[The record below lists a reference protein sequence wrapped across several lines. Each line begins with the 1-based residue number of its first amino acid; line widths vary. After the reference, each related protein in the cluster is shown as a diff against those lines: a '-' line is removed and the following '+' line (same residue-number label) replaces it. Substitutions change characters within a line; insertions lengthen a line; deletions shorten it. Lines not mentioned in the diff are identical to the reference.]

1 MTPGAASNALAA
13 LPSRFAQACY
23 VALRLTGWL
32 ASSAAF
38 VAALWVLAF
47 VLLGNFSFEQF
58 VLHLDNFAA
67 RYAAADQARRA
78 VFEAQFWSASGV
90 LLLVVAVLRR
100 HGLSDLAPPAKEAT
114 DGQD

>member
-1 MTPGAASNALAA
+1 MTPARSAHPATPK
-13 LPSRFAQACY
+13 PSRFAQACY
-23 VALRLTGWL
+23 VALRLAGWL
-32 ASSAAF
+32 VTCAAL

-47 VLLGNFSFEQF
+47 VLLGNFSFERF
-58 VLHLDNFAA
+58 VLQLDNFTA
-67 RYAAADQARRA
+67 RYAAADHARRA
-78 VFEAQFWSASGV
+78 AFEAQFWSASGV

>member
-1 MTPGAASNALAA
+1 MTPARSRHPAAPG
-13 LPSRFAQACY
+13 PSRIAQACY
-23 VALRLTGWL
+23 VALRLAGWL

-47 VLLGNFSFEQF
+47 VLLGDFSFERF

-67 RYAAADQARRA
+67 RYAAADDARRA
-78 VFEAQFWSASGV
+78 MFEAQFWSASGV

-100 HGLSDLAPPAKEAT
+100 HGLSDLVSPAKEAT